1 MTASTLKSF
10 AQSTGLAANKSKGQF
25 SGALLGK
32 MAEGLE
38 ALDAIKNL
46 AEAKVNRFMELA
58 IQAANVAKQTLEATK
73 TIPFATPDL
82 EFNPTLNIEKA
93 ALAPK
98 GPGLGSS
105 AKTPAKRKRKKKSE

>member
-10 AQSTGLAANKSKGQF
+10 AQSTGLAANKSKGEF

-38 ALDAIKNL
+38 ALEAIKNL
-46 AEAKVNRFMELA
+46 AEAKINRFMELA
-58 IQAANVAKQTLEATK
+58 IQAANVAKQTLAATK

-82 EFNPTLNIEKA
+82 EFNPTLNMEKA

-98 GPGLGSS
+98 VPGLGSS
-105 AKTPAKRKRKKKSE
+105 GKSQSKRKRNKKEE